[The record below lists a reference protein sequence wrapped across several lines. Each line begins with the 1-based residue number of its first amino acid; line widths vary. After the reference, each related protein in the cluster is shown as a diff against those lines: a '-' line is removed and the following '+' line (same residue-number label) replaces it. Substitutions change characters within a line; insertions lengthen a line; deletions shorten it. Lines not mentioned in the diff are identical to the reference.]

1 MERRKLSL
9 NLTTTWAQEAGPGQ
23 RPTSN
28 RQKTLYSL
36 QLFAGP
42 PVRAILKVDG
52 FCEWVRK

>member
-9 NLTTTWAQEAGPGQ
+9 KLMTTWAQEAAPGQ

-28 RQKTLYSL
+28 RQETLPSL
-36 QLFAGP
+36 QLLAGL

-52 FCEWVRK
+52 FSE